1 MHCSGVDVEAIGL
14 GMFLWLN
21 CEFLGIE
28 VEVMVLLRVCLA
40 ELLHALSQF
49 ILSTSLRGRWHCVH
63 FKNEE
68 IEDWRD

>member
-1 MHCSGVDVEAIGL
+1 MHYGNVDVEAVGL
-14 GMFLWLN
+14 GVFLWLN
-21 CEFLGIE
+21 CEFLRVRIE
-28 VEVMVLLRVCLA
+28 MVILLRVYLA
-40 ELLHALSQF
+40 RLLHALSQF